1 MLKTEQKFQTGK
13 YFPKEKKKKKVLETA
28 ITMES
33 DMRRGQWSLS
43 GKGRDSDL
51 SNKSKLCL
59 GKSKAY

>member
-1 MLKTEQKFQTGK
+1 MPKTEQKFQTGK
-13 YFPKEKKKKKVLETA
+13 YFPKEKKKKVLETA

-43 GKGRDSDL
+43 GKGRDSDF
-51 SNKSKLCL
+51 SNKSKLSL